1 MNRKY
6 WSTFY
11 SPRSGCDYI
20 QSFFLDNRSDDSLR
34 IRVFKYQEDKWSEIR
49 EDAKM
54 WVREKWPEWT
64 RERPSWFTD
73 EVKASIPADMIPASA
88 STRSSAEVRGA

>member
-11 SPRSGCDYI
+11 SPRSGRDYI

-34 IRVFKYQEDKWSEIR
+34 IIIFNYQEDKWSEIR
-49 EDAKM
+49 EDVKM

-73 EVKASIPADMIPASA
+73 GVKARIPADMIPAGA
-88 STRSSAEVRGA
+88 PTRSSAEVRGA